1 MTTPLLI
8 VGAGGF
14 SRETAE
20 AVRAVNA
27 VRATWEL
34 LGFAD
39 DDPARH
45 GTRLE
50 GVAVLGPVDDV
61 VAAHPD
67 ASVVVCTGRPDDYF
81 SRPRLVARLA
91 DRLGVG
97 PDRFA
102 TIIHPGASVGPSSR
116 VGAGSVILAGVVATA
131 AVSVGAH
138 VAVMPQTVLTHDDT
152 IGDFATLTS
161 GVRLGG
167 SVHVGRGAY
176 IGAGSLVRQG
186 LGVGAWSLVGMG
198 SLVTRPVPDAELW
211 YGSPARRH
219 GAVAVPADLA

>member
-1 MTTPLLI
+1 MI

-27 VRATWEL
+27 ARATWDL

-45 GTRLE
+45 GARLE
-50 GVAVLGPVDDV
+50 GVPVLGAVDDV
-61 VAAHPD
+61 IAAHPD
-67 ASVVVCTGRPDDYF
+67 TSVVVCTGRPDNYF
-81 SRPRLVARLA
+81 SRPRLVARLV
-91 DRLGVG
+91 DRLGLG

-102 TIIHPGASVGPSSR
+102 TVIHPGASVGPSSR
-116 VGAGSVILAGVVATA
+116 VGPGSVILAGVVVTA
-131 AVSVGAH
+131 AVTIGAH

-176 IGAGSLVRQG
+176 IGAGALVRQG
-186 LGVGAWSLVGMG
+186 LSIGAWSLLGMG
-198 SLVTRPVPDAELW
+198 SVLTRPVPEAEVW

-219 GAVAVPADLA
+219 DSVAVPADLLSS